1 MLVEPRELVDVISV
15 TPAISP
21 NWRSRGA
28 ATDVAMVSGSA
39 PGRLADTWI
48 VGKST
53 RGRGDTGSR
62 RKEIAPASTNA
73 IVRRVVATGLLMK
86 VAEMFMRGSCYFRH
100 RSYF

>member
-39 PGRLADTWI
+39 PGRIADTWI

-53 RGRGDTGSR
+53 RGRGDTGSKR
-62 RKEIAPASTNA
+62 NEIAPASANA
-73 IVRRVVATGLLMK
+73 MVRRVVATGLLMK
-86 VAEMFMRGSCYFRH
+86 VAEMFMIRFCGAQHLFL
-100 RSYF
+100 